1 MFAVI
6 SILPGNQSDGP
17 MTMTSLK
24 TIAAAALLST
34 LAVSP
39 VFAQAAISEPGAFS
53 FYHPD
58 RDVLNSGAPT
68 WGARPSVESYSASQ
82 AYAATEGTVVVHHA
96 RHHRAAHA
104 NR

>member
-1 MFAVI
+1 
-6 SILPGNQSDGP
+6 

-58 RDVLNSGAPT
+58 RDVLNSGAPS
-68 WGARPSVESYSASQ
+68 WGPRLPVEPYSASQ
-82 AYAATEGTVVVHHA
+82 AYAATEDSVVVHHA
-96 RHHRAAHA
+96 RHHRAAHT

>member
-1 MFAVI
+1 
-6 SILPGNQSDGP
+6 

-58 RDVLNSGAPT
+58 PDVLHGGAPS
-68 WGARPSVESYSASQ
+68 WGARLPAEPYSASQ
-82 AYAATEGTVVVHHA
+82 AYAAMEGSVAVHHA